1 MRKQPMSHIYI
12 DYTSIPVHHFAFLGG
27 TAMDWEFGIVIVLL
41 LWILWRVPVA
51 WRTEMILRRIY
62 RQLNLIESHARN
74 VPLAV
79 VEKEWDVWC
88 ENAMLRREGTL
99 WRQRIPWGKE

>member
-1 MRKQPMSHIYI
+1 
-12 DYTSIPVHHFAFLGG
+12 
-27 TAMDWEFGIVIVLL
+27 MDWEFGIVIVLL

-62 RQLNLIESHARN
+62 RQLNLIESHVRN
-74 VPLAV
+74 VPLVV
-79 VEKEWDVWC
+79 VEEEWDVWY